1 MSTLYLCVWLMFL
14 DTMKEIMKLKKI
26 ATTALPI
33 IIIPISP
40 PLSQKWLMNY
50 FHASNFC
57 SFLLSIILRSSLFF
71 LAQDEMP
78 LSQLAALGVLLS
90 HGLLSLSAPVL
101 TFLSE
106 YDMPRQL

>member
-1 MSTLYLCVWLMFL
+1 MFL
-14 DTMKEIMKLKKI
+14 DTMREMMKLTKI

-33 IIIPISP
+33 IIIPIST

-50 FHASNFC
+50 FHASDVC

-90 HGLLSLSAPVL
+90 HCLLSLSAPVL
-101 TFLSE
+101 SFPPE
-106 YDMPRQL
+106 YGMPRQL